1 MYRPNHYLFLSFA
14 FFLPVRGAHEEQ
26 QIIHG
31 LDDFLHGNLWCPN
44 LATTCTMSLNIPYSI
59 IQDGYVYMYIY
70 IYIYNVIY
78 NII

>member
-44 LATTCTMSLNIPYSI
+44 LATTCTMSLNIPHSIYI

-70 IYIYNVIY
+70 IYL
-78 NII
+78 